1 MVHRIVW
8 RVGSAD
14 ALDFWGTRL
23 GERGVEAHRADD
35 RLRFADPEGLEHELL
50 IPETDDE
57 PLAAEHPE
65 IPAEF
70 ALQGFDGVRAY
81 AADPDRSG
89 ELLAETLEFARR
101 GQGEAGASWEA
112 RGERRGSIYAYDEP
126 PSETGRQGAGTIHH
140 VAWASAPKDH
150 EAWRD
155 RVVAAGMSPTPVI
168 DRFYFRSV
176 YFREPSG
183 VLFEIATL
191 GPGFTV
197 DEPLESLGEKL
208 SLPPFI
214 EHMRGEIE
222 AKLRPVTNPRAGI
235 STQA

>member
-1 MVHRIVW
+1 M
-8 RVGSAD
+8 
-14 ALDFWGTRL
+14 
-23 GERGVEAHRADD
+23 
-35 RLRFADPEGLEHELL
+35 
-50 IPETDDE
+50 
-57 PLAAEHPE
+57 
-65 IPAEF
+65 
-70 ALQGFDGVRAY
+70 
-81 AADPDRSG
+81 
-89 ELLAETLEFARR
+89 LAETLEFARR
-101 GQGEAGASWEA
+101 DGDEDGVAWEA

-126 PSETGRQGAGTIHH
+126 PAETGLQGAGTVHH
-140 VAWASAPKDH
+140 VAWASSVEEL

-155 RVVAAGMSPTPVI
+155 RVVEAGMRPTPVI

-214 EHMRGEIE
+214 EHMRDEIE
-222 AKLRPVTNPRAGI
+222 AKVRPITNPRAGL
-235 STQA
+235 SAQAPGVVELVGLVVGTGSWQVGQYHTASRGCRRRRGRRGAARLALPTG

>member
-1 MVHRIVW
+1 
-8 RVGSAD
+8 
-14 ALDFWGTRL
+14 
-23 GERGVEAHRADD
+23 
-35 RLRFADPEGLEHELL
+35 
-50 IPETDDE
+50 
-57 PLAAEHPE
+57 
-65 IPAEF
+65 
-70 ALQGFDGVRAY
+70 
-81 AADPDRSG
+81 
-89 ELLAETLEFARR
+89 LLAETLQFAPRDY
-101 GQGEAGASWEA
+101 GEDGVSWEA

-126 PSETGRQGAGTIHH
+126 PAEAGLQGAGSVHH
-140 VAWASAPKDH
+140 VAWASSIEDH

-155 RVVAAGMSPTPVI
+155 RVVGAGMSPTPVI

-197 DEPLESLGEKL
+197 DEPLEGLGVKL

-214 EHMRGEIE
+214 EHMRDEIE
-222 AKLRPVTNPRAGI
+222 ATVRPITNPRAGI